1 MQNTDKKIELNAPE
15 RKSFNIKDFSS
26 QIIPQSFQLGGLTID
41 VLFQEKLAKNA
52 GMIGVAD
59 YAVQQIRLD
68 PTITTK
74 QTTEQAYFHELTHW
88 ILFTMGEAEL
98 CNNEKFVDVFAHF
111 FYQALKTSTPYPKT
125 RVRPDEVPL
134 PDEHDERL
142 CENDSDGISFDEDV
156 FRPDEK
162 CEISDYRDED
172 DDDRNSLEHQMT
184 MEEIALEEEQD
195 RTSREAGFE
204 EIDVYR
210 DGMALSDEEGW
221 FYDDGD

>member
-1 MQNTDKKIELNAPE
+1 MENTDKKIELNSPE
-15 RKSFNIKDFSS
+15 KKSSNIVDFFS

-41 VLFQEKLAKNA
+41 VLFQEKIAKNA
-52 GMIGVAD
+52 GMIGVAE

-68 PTITTK
+68 PTIATK

-111 FYQALKTSTPYPKT
+111 LYQALKTSVPYPKAQAK
-125 RVRPDEVPL
+125 PDEVPL
-134 PDEHDERL
+134 PEEEGEYL
-142 CENDSDGISFDEDV
+142 NESNSDGINFDEDV

-162 CEISDYRDED
+162 YEISDYGEED
-172 DDDRNSLEHQMT
+172 DDHSYSLECQMA
-184 MEEIALEEEQD
+184 MEEISLEEEQD
-195 RTSREAGFE
+195 HASQEAGLE
-204 EIDVYR
+204 DIDAYQE
-210 DGMALSDEEGW
+210 GMALSDDEGW